1 MSLPR
6 AFLNLSERVSSMI
19 LLLTSRRIMASLKM
33 STSSEIGREGEDNRV
48 QSLGKGDW
56 SAAQLANGQFSNW
69 STHLVGSSEWAG
81 KMLTHHRDSRVGRI
95 NGRWPRTKKKKYKL
109 HMYRWGLCGI
119 CNRRIIPRRSQ
130 PARWTQWSGMVIMT
144 TVFFI
149 QNITKNLGL
158 THTFPK
164 HNATY
169 IPRRRFNAW

>member
-48 QSLGKGDW
+48 QSLGTGDW
-56 SAAQLANGQFSNW
+56 SAAQLANGQFSSW

-95 NGRWPRTKKKKYKL
+95 NGRWPRTKKKNINY
-109 HMYRWGLCGI
+109 I
-119 CNRRIIPRRSQ
+119 CIDEGCVVFVRIIPRRSQ